1 MRRYLKS
8 IAISFAICM
17 FGVVSF
23 GAGMF
28 VGNTNLLTPS
38 IVRTSSQPAQFDT
51 FWQTW
56 DLVQKDFVDHKALDT
71 TQLVY
76 GAIHGMVEALGDTG
90 HTTFLTPL
98 EKSARDSAFSGR
110 FTGIGAELGERNGVP
125 TIVAAF
131 DDSPAQ
137 QAGVHAGDIILK
149 VAGEDVHTLSISQI
163 SAKIRGPANSSVSLN
178 LFHPDVNQSVVITI
192 TRSEITV
199 PVVSWT
205 MIPETQVGLIRLSQF
220 NESAN
225 ASMVAA
231 LQAAKTAGAKALI
244 IDVRNNPGGLLDQ
257 SIKVTS
263 QFLSKG
269 NVLLEADA
277 QDKRTSFA
285 VEKGGIATDLPLVVL
300 VNSGTASAAEIFVGA
315 IQDHQRGQVVG
326 ETTFGTGTVL
336 QPFTLADGSELLLGT
351 RQWLTPNGRIIRK
364 VGIKPDIEVTLAA
377 TTDLL
382 TPNAVKK
389 STLAEVNSSVDRQL
403 QKAIQLLLRK

>member
-1 MRRYLKS
+1 M
-8 IAISFAICM
+8 
-17 FGVVSF
+17 
-23 GAGMF
+23 
-28 VGNTNLLTPS
+28 
-38 IVRTSSQPAQFDT
+38 
-51 FWQTW
+51 
-56 DLVQKDFVDHKALDT
+56 
-71 TQLVY
+71 
-76 GAIHGMVEALGDTG
+76 
-90 HTTFLTPL
+90 
-98 EKSARDSAFSGR
+98 
-110 FTGIGAELGERNGVP
+110 
-125 TIVAAF
+125 
-131 DDSPAQ
+131 
-137 QAGVHAGDIILK
+137 
-149 VAGEDVHTLSISQI
+149 
-163 SAKIRGPANSSVSLN
+163 
-178 LFHPDVNQSVVITI
+178 
-192 TRSEITV
+192 
-199 PVVSWT
+199 
-205 MIPETQVGLIRLSQF
+205 
-220 NESAN
+220 
-225 ASMVAA
+225 
-231 LQAAKTAGAKALI
+231 
-244 IDVRNNPGGLLDQ
+244 
-257 SIKVTS
+257 TS